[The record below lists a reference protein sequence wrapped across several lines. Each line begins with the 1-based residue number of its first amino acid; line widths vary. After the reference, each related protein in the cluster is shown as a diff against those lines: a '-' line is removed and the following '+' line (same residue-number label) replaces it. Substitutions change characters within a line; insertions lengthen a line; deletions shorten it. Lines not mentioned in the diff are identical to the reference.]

1 MVLFWVLVQ
10 GVRAALVHFGI
21 DSACP
26 QKFWLWWWREFSLVC
41 IYTHMRHHSPVC
53 NWPPPILGVRHWYFF
68 CRSYLPWVLWSTIS
82 GWWNWGALFSG
93 KVLLFGGNIHFL
105 GSDDLHYCEH
115 TFSQYAVLEE
125 SLWLWL
131 RTHMLWTGSKGRSL
145 TWYSACS
152 SAWREWWEKM
162 HGWLLGKKEVPQ
174 AVKKLL
180 CIQ

>member
-1 MVLFWVLVQ
+1 MVLCWVLVQ

-105 GSDDLHYCEH
+105 GSDDCITVSTLFLNMQYWRRVFGCGSEHICCELV
-115 TFSQYAVLEE
+115 Q
-125 SLWLWL
+125 
-131 RTHMLWTGSKGRSL
+131 
-145 TWYSACS
+145 
-152 SAWREWWEKM
+152 RE
-162 HGWLLGKKEVPQ
+162 G
-174 AVKKLL
+174 A
-180 CIQ
+180 